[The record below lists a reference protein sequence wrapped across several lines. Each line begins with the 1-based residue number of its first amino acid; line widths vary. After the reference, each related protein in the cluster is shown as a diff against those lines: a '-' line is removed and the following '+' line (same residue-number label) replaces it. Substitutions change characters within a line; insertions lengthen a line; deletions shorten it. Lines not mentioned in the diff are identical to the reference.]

1 MIFDIQSMP
10 SLDHPFHVLNFIS
23 NCTSLKSLLVCGA
36 ILAETIRVL
45 NDSLYIIEMYLGTI
59 ESSKEVD
66 QSSTSTDMSNRQQE
80 CARVTAEHKMLSMM
94 SVRNRLRFEV
104 KCEMTLLLMVK
115 RSQVFLKDDKYISM
129 SV

>member
-1 MIFDIQSMP
+1 MTIFDIQSMP

-66 QSSTSTDMSNRQQE
+66 QRSTCTNRSNRRQE
-80 CARVTAEHKMLSMM
+80 RVKSSCDSGTQNAVNDVSTKS
-94 SVRNRLRFEV
+94 FA
-104 KCEMTLLLMVK
+104 
-115 RSQVFLKDDKYISM
+115 I
-129 SV
+129 